1 MMRVFLPMSFLAL
14 LTACDRPAEAR
25 GVEHRMACVNAVL
38 GTEAPEP
45 HVVLLSKR
53 DMHEIFGKD
62 GWYDQ
67 ATNTAYWHADTAVRI
82 TVKELARAALAQ
94 SGQEQDDERLRLAM
108 RRCS

>member
-1 MMRVFLPMSFLAL
+1 MMRTILAA
-14 LTACDRPAEAR
+14 TAFVVVCSIADADAR
-25 GVEHRMACVNAVL
+25 VTARMECVNYVL
-38 GTEAPEP
+38 GTEAPAP
-45 HVVLLSKR
+45 NVVLLTKR

-82 TVKELARAALAQ
+82 TVKELGRAALAQ